1 MDIIK
6 LRKQLEIDEGIKHEV
21 YLDHLGLATFGIG
34 HLVLNSDPEYGAEV
48 GTPVS
53 EERVIEC
60 FESDLETVIGDCESL
75 YEDFD
80 DLPEEAKQII
90 ANWNRNHPDYPIL
103 EPSIEDIF
111 EFVAR
116 LQEKRQNP

>member
-53 EERVIEC
+53 EERVIEIQVQKTSSAV
-60 FESDLETVIGDCESL
+60 EI
-75 YEDFD
+75 
-80 DLPEEAKQII
+80 EEMMAE
-90 ANWNRNHPDYPIL
+90 AEEEVLSACSTH
-103 EPSIEDIF
+103 F
-111 EFVAR
+111 A
-116 LQEKRQNP
+116 